1 MTKHHKSEVPPF
13 FRETL
18 AQFDAIL
25 KNVQSRTEINIGS
38 AEFEFKVKLLLWQ
51 ASRADDPDAEY
62 IVECLHRICRE
73 HFGMIVL

>member
-1 MTKHHKSEVPPF
+1 MKDKPEIPPF

-18 AQFDAIL
+18 SQFDAIL
-25 KNVQSRTEINIGS
+25 KNIQSRTEINIGS

-51 ASRADDPDAEY
+51 AGKTETPDHAY
-62 IVECLHRICRE
+62 IVECLHKIHSK